1 MVKGWHC
8 HLSSK
13 KTQLSPGC
21 VSSTAQPE
29 EATEAPPPKYFQ
41 NLQGHRQARLRLR
54 VRREEKWE
62 EETRRGETQ
71 ENLWSCFVLF
81 PEGSITLVWAHV
93 TLGGKT
99 EKEKIGDAGQAPQAP
114 LSMEHC
120 WTGDKFL

>member
-1 MVKGWHC
+1 MSAAQLNQRRQQR
-8 HLSSK
+8 HLLQSTSK
-13 KTQLSPGC
+13 TFRDTDK
-21 VSSTAQPE
+21 AE
-29 EATEAPPPKYFQ
+29 TESEK
-41 NLQGHRQARLRLR
+41 R
-54 VRREEKWE
+54 KWE
-62 EETRRGETQ
+62 EGTRRGETQ